1 MRPHPHAPDRTA
13 SRKPAMARTFSVAL
27 AAALLALGCSDWL
40 VVPPLN
46 SPSPGGD
53 PITTAQVL
61 ASGILC
67 QKRTTFSDYI
77 SDVGISG
84 RERFNY
90 FPTGGRTQAPSV
102 AQNPLAAAGFTH
114 GGPDTRY
121 AP

>member
-61 ASGILC
+61 ASGILF
-67 QKRTTFSDYI
+67 QNRTTFSDYI
-77 SDVGISG
+77 SDVGIFG
-84 RERFNY
+84 RERSEEHTSELQSRQY
-90 FPTGGRTQAPSV
+90 LVCR
-102 AQNPLAAAGFTH
+102 LL
-114 GGPDTRY
+114 
-121 AP
+121 